1 MKFLEQWFSSH
12 KDLHHAHLLFGDYKN
27 LLNELELFFE
37 NTLGFSIHGN
47 PDYSKTEFSTFGI
60 DDARS
65 LNEIARRKD
74 FLGNRTIIVVNAN
87 SFTTES
93 QNSLLKLF
101 EDPVQGVHFF
111 IITSSDTFLLPTLI
125 SRLLLVGGQD
135 SLYEPDMK
143 NAERFVTSSIA
154 ERQEILL
161 EYFDSKDKISI
172 LNFLNDIE
180 SYLMSEIHGGKI
192 ISAETLKSIMV
203 MRGYILDRSSS
214 LKMILDHLSTM
225 TFA

>member
-1 MKFLEQWFSSH
+1 MKFLEQWFTFH

-27 LLNELELFFE
+27 LLSELESFFE

-60 DDARS
+60 DDARN
-65 LNEIARRKD
+65 LNEIARRKAFSGD
-74 FLGNRTIIVVNAN
+74 RTIIVVYAN
-87 SFTTES
+87 SFTTEA

-125 SRLLLVGGQD
+125 SRLLLVAGQD
-135 SLYEPDMK
+135 SSYEPDIK
-143 NAERFVTSSIA
+143 NAERFVLSSIA
-154 ERQEILL
+154 ERQGMLL

-172 LNFLNDIE
+172 LNFLNDLE
-180 SYLMSEIHGGKI
+180 SYLMREIHGGKI
-192 ISAETLKSIMV
+192 ISTESLKSIMI